1 MTTVMTQTVARI
13 LFLPALAVAAAT
25 LVKGYVDTGDGFA
38 AGVIAALAVLLQV
51 VVFGVD
57 RVSRTL
63 PLRAAPALAALGLL
77 ISLAVTFVP
86 ALLGRAPLTHAPGP
100 GQEVLHFGALEV
112 LTAVVFDI
120 GVFLL
125 VLGFSVTTIRLLAG
139 LGNERAR

>member
-1 MTTVMTQTVARI
+1 MTTVLTQTIARV

-51 VVFGVD
+51 VVFGLD
-57 RVSRTL
+57 AVSRTL
-63 PLRAAPALAALGLL
+63 PLRAAPGLAALGLL
-77 ISLAVTFVP
+77 ISLTVTFVP
-86 ALLGRAPLTHAPGP
+86 ALRGRPLLTHAPGP
-100 GQEVLHFGALEV
+100 GQEVLHFGTVEI
-112 LTAVVFDI
+112 LTAVAFDI

-139 LGNERAR
+139 LANGRAR